1 MSTRMKKLLI
11 YGYGYTAS
19 YLAETLSTEN
29 YLIIGSS
36 REEKKFNSDN
46 KKVKFINNSQVN
58 NCLLK
63 DDITHI
69 LVSVPPND
77 LGDIFIQNYRDII
90 TKNKNIEW
98 IGYLS
103 ATNVYGDHNGKLV
116 SESSQTKPKT
126 KKGINRLVA
135 EKQWLELI
143 SKFNLPIKIFRLAGI
158 YGPNRNIKERLI
170 KGLVKNIFKEG
181 QFFSRIHVED
191 IANILNLSMNNITKN
206 KIYNLAD
213 DFSCNLNVII
223 EYLCEKNSLIKP
235 AQIDFDDMSLDYKK
249 ESFFLENKRVDNSLV
264 KKDLL
269 KNFKYPSFKEGY
281 KNL

>member
-19 YLAETLSTEN
+19 YLAETLNTEN

-90 TKNKNIEW
+90 IKNKNIEW

>member
-1 MSTRMKKLLI
+1 MKKLLI

-19 YLAETLSTEN
+19 YLAKTSNTEN

-36 REEKKFNSDN
+36 REEKKFNTDN
-46 KKVKFINNSQVN
+46 TKVKFINNSLVN

-90 TKNKNIEW
+90 IKNKNIEW

-103 ATNVYGDHNGKLV
+103 ATNVYGDHNGELV

-223 EYLCEKNSLIKP
+223 EYLCEKNSLKKP
-235 AQIDFDDMSLDYKK
+235 AQISFDDMSSDYKK

>member
-1 MSTRMKKLLI
+1 MKKLLI

-19 YLAETLSTEN
+19 YLVETLNTEN

-46 KKVKFINNSQVN
+46 KKVKFINNSLVN

-103 ATNVYGDHNGKLV
+103 ATNVYGDHNGELV

-235 AQIDFDDMSLDYKK
+235 AQISFDDMSPDYKK

>member
-19 YLAETLSTEN
+19 YLAETLNTEN

-46 KKVKFINNSQVN
+46 KKVKFINNSLVN

-191 IANILNLSMNNITKN
+191 VANILSLSMNNITKN

>member
-1 MSTRMKKLLI
+1 MKKLLI

-19 YLAETLSTEN
+19 YLAETLNTEN

-103 ATNVYGDHNGKLV
+103 ATNVYGDHNGNLV

>member
-1 MSTRMKKLLI
+1 MKKLLI

-19 YLAETLSTEN
+19 YLAETLNTEN

-90 TKNKNIEW
+90 IKNKNIEW

-103 ATNVYGDHNGKLV
+103 ATNVYGDHNGELV

-135 EKQWLELI
+135 EKQWRELI

-223 EYLCEKNSLIKP
+223 EYLCEKNNLIKP

>member
-1 MSTRMKKLLI
+1 MKKLLI

-19 YLAETLSTEN
+19 YLAETLNTEN

-46 KKVKFINNSQVN
+46 KKVKFINNSLVN

-90 TKNKNIEW
+90 IKNKNIEW

-103 ATNVYGDHNGKLV
+103 ATNVYGDHNGELV

-191 IANILNLSMNNITKN
+191 VANILSLSMNNITKN

-235 AQIDFDDMSLDYKK
+235 AQIDFYDISLDYKK

>member
-19 YLAETLSTEN
+19 YLAETLNIEN

-103 ATNVYGDHNGKLV
+103 ATNVYGDHNGELV

-206 KIYNLAD
+206 EIYNLAD

-223 EYLCEKNSLIKP
+223 EYLCEKNNLIKP

>member
-1 MSTRMKKLLI
+1 MKKLLI

-19 YLAETLSTEN
+19 YLAETLNIEN

-36 REEKKFNSDN
+36 REEKKFNLDN
-46 KKVKFINNSQVN
+46 KKVKFINNSLVN

-103 ATNVYGDHNGKLV
+103 ATNVYGDHNGELV

>member
-19 YLAETLSTEN
+19 YLVETLNTEN

-77 LGDIFIQNYRDII
+77 LGDIFIQNYREII

-103 ATNVYGDHNGKLV
+103 ATNVYGDHNGELV

>member
-1 MSTRMKKLLI
+1 MLI
-11 YGYGYTAS
+11 KRWYYT
-19 YLAETLSTEN
+19 
-29 YLIIGSS
+29 
-36 REEKKFNSDN
+36 
-46 KKVKFINNSQVN
+46 
-58 NCLLK
+58 
-63 DDITHI
+63 
-69 LVSVPPND
+69 ND
-77 LGDIFIQNYRDII
+77 LGDIFIQNYREII

-116 SESSQTKPKT
+116 SESSQTNPKT

-223 EYLCEKNSLIKP
+223 EYLCEKKIVNNNKIK
-235 AQIDFDDMSLDYKK
+235 
-249 ESFFLENKRVDNSLV
+249 
-264 KKDLL
+264 
-269 KNFKYPSFKEGY
+269 
-281 KNL
+281 

>member
-1 MSTRMKKLLI
+1 MNTRMKKLLI

-19 YLAETLSTEN
+19 YLAESLNAEN

-36 REEKKFNSDN
+36 REEEKLNSDN
-46 KKVKFINNSQVN
+46 KQIKFINNSLVN
-58 NCLLK
+58 NYLLK

-77 LGDIFIQNYRDII
+77 LGDIFIQNYKDII
-90 TKNKNIEW
+90 IKNKNIEW

-103 ATNVYGDHNGKLV
+103 ATNVYGDHNGELV

-143 SKFNLPIKIFRLAGI
+143 SNFNLPIKIFRLAGI
-158 YGPNRNIKERLI
+158 YGPNRNIKERMT

-181 QFFSRIHVED
+181 QFFSRIHVDD

-213 DFSCNLNVII
+213 DFSCNLNVVIN
-223 EYLCEKNSLIKP
+223 YLCEKNSLIKP
-235 AQIDFDDMSLDYKK
+235 EQINFDDMSLDYKK

-264 KKDLL
+264 KKDLSINL
-269 KNFKYPSFKEGY
+269 KYPSFKEGY

>member
-1 MSTRMKKLLI
+1 MNTRMKKLLI

-19 YLAETLSTEN
+19 YLAESLNAEN

-36 REEKKFNSDN
+36 REEEKLNSDN
-46 KKVKFINNSQVN
+46 KKIKFINNSLVN
-58 NCLLK
+58 NYLLK

-77 LGDIFIQNYRDII
+77 LGDIFIQNYKDII
-90 TKNKNIEW
+90 IKNKNIEW

-103 ATNVYGDHNGKLV
+103 ATNVYGDHNGELV

-143 SKFNLPIKIFRLAGI
+143 SNFNLPIKIFRLAGI
-158 YGPNRNIKERLI
+158 YGPNRNIKERMT

-181 QFFSRIHVED
+181 QFFSRIHVDD

-206 KIYNLAD
+206 RIYNLAD
-213 DFSCNLNVII
+213 DFSCNLNVVID
-223 EYLCEKNSLIKP
+223 YLCEKNSLIKP
-235 AQIDFDDMSLDYKK
+235 EQINFDDMSLDYKK

-264 KKDLL
+264 KKDLSINL
-269 KNFKYPSFKEGY
+269 KYPSFKEGY

>member
-1 MSTRMKKLLI
+1 MKKLLI

-19 YLAETLSTEN
+19 YLAETLNTEN

-103 ATNVYGDHNGKLV
+103 ATNVYGDHNGELV

-191 IANILNLSMNNITKN
+191 IANILNLSMNNITKH

-213 DFSCNLNVII
+213 DFSCNLNMII
-223 EYLCEKNSLIKP
+223 DYLCEKNSLIKP

>member
-19 YLAETLSTEN
+19 YLVETLNTEN

-46 KKVKFINNSQVN
+46 KKVKFINNSLVN

-103 ATNVYGDHNGKLV
+103 ATNVYGDHNGELV

-170 KGLVKNIFKEG
+170 KGLVKNIFKKG

-269 KNFKYPSFKEGY
+269 KSFKYPSFKEGY

>member
-19 YLAETLSTEN
+19 YLAETLNTEN

-46 KKVKFINNSQVN
+46 KKVKFISNSQVN

-90 TKNKNIEW
+90 IKNKNIEW

-103 ATNVYGDHNGKLV
+103 ATNVYGDHNGELV

-235 AQIDFDDMSLDYKK
+235 VQIDFDDMSLDYKK

>member
-1 MSTRMKKLLI
+1 MKKLLI

-19 YLAETLSTEN
+19 YLAKTLNTEN

-46 KKVKFINNSQVN
+46 KKVKFINNNLVN

-103 ATNVYGDHNGKLV
+103 ATNVYGDHNGELV

>member
-1 MSTRMKKLLI
+1 MKKLLI

-19 YLAETLSTEN
+19 YLAETLNTEN

-46 KKVKFINNSQVN
+46 KKVKFINNSLVN

-103 ATNVYGDHNGKLV
+103 ATNVYGDHNGELV

-158 YGPNRNIKERLI
+158 YGPNRNIKERLV

>member
-1 MSTRMKKLLI
+1 MKKLLI

-19 YLAETLSTEN
+19 YLAETLNTEK

-77 LGDIFIQNYRDII
+77 LGDIFIQNYREII

-103 ATNVYGDHNGKLV
+103 ATNVYGDHNGELV

>member
-19 YLAETLSTEN
+19 YLAETLNTEN

-103 ATNVYGDHNGKLV
+103 ATNVYGDHNGELV

-235 AQIDFDDMSLDYKK
+235 AQISFDNMSSDYKK

-269 KNFKYPSFKEGY
+269 KSFKYPSFKEGY

>member
-1 MSTRMKKLLI
+1 MKKLLI

-19 YLAETLSTEN
+19 YLAETLNTEN

-46 KKVKFINNSQVN
+46 KKVKFIHNSQVN

-77 LGDIFIQNYRDII
+77 LGDIFIQNHREII

-191 IANILNLSMNNITKN
+191 VANILSLSMNNITKN

>member
-1 MSTRMKKLLI
+1 MKKLLI

-19 YLAETLSTEN
+19 YLAETLNTEN

-46 KKVKFINNSQVN
+46 KKVKFIHNSQVN

-77 LGDIFIQNYRDII
+77 LGDIFIQNHREII

-103 ATNVYGDHNGKLV
+103 ATNVYGDHNGELV

-269 KNFKYPSFKEGY
+269 KSFKYPSFKEGY

>member
-1 MSTRMKKLLI
+1 MKKLLI

-19 YLAETLSTEN
+19 YLAETLNTEN

-46 KKVKFINNSQVN
+46 KKVKFINNSLVN

-90 TKNKNIEW
+90 IKNKNIEW

-103 ATNVYGDHNGKLV
+103 ATNVYGDHNGELV

-191 IANILNLSMNNITKN
+191 VANILSLSMNNITKN

>member
-1 MSTRMKKLLI
+1 MKKLLI

-36 REEKKFNSDN
+36 RKEKKFNSDN
-46 KKVKFINNSQVN
+46 KKVKFINNSLVN

-63 DDITHI
+63 DDITHL

-103 ATNVYGDHNGKLV
+103 ATNVYGDHNGELV

>member
-1 MSTRMKKLLI
+1 MKKLLI

-19 YLAETLSTEN
+19 YLVETLNTEN

>member
-19 YLAETLSTEN
+19 YLAETLNTEN

-46 KKVKFINNSQVN
+46 KKVKFINNSLVN
-58 NCLLK
+58 NYLLK

-90 TKNKNIEW
+90 IKNKNIEW

-103 ATNVYGDHNGKLV
+103 ATNVYGDHNGELV

-235 AQIDFDDMSLDYKK
+235 VQIDFDDMSLDYKK

>member
-19 YLAETLSTEN
+19 YLAETLNTEN

-46 KKVKFINNSQVN
+46 KKVKFINNSLVN

-90 TKNKNIEW
+90 IKNKNIEW

-103 ATNVYGDHNGKLV
+103 ATNVYGDHNGELV

-135 EKQWLELI
+135 EKQWRELI

>member
-1 MSTRMKKLLI
+1 MKKLLI

-19 YLAETLSTEN
+19 YLVETLNTEN

-103 ATNVYGDHNGKLV
+103 ATNVYGDHNGELV

-206 KIYNLAD
+206 EIYNLAD

-249 ESFFLENKRVDNSLV
+249 ESFFLENKKVDN
-264 KKDLL
+264 
-269 KNFKYPSFKEGY
+269 
-281 KNL
+281 

>member
-19 YLAETLSTEN
+19 YLVETLNTEN

-103 ATNVYGDHNGKLV
+103 ATNVYGDHNGELV

-158 YGPNRNIKERLI
+158 YGPNRNVKERLI

>member
-19 YLAETLSTEN
+19 YLAETLNTES

-103 ATNVYGDHNGKLV
+103 ATNVYGDHNGELV

-269 KNFKYPSFKEGY
+269 KSFKYPSFKEGY

>member
-1 MSTRMKKLLI
+1 MKKLLI

-46 KKVKFINNSQVN
+46 KKVKFINNSLVN

-90 TKNKNIEW
+90 IKNKNIEW

-103 ATNVYGDHNGKLV
+103 ATNVYGDHNGELV

-223 EYLCEKNSLIKP
+223 EYLCEKNSLKKP
-235 AQIDFDDMSLDYKK
+235 AQISFDDMSSDYKQ

>member
-19 YLAETLSTEN
+19 YLVETLNTEN

-46 KKVKFINNSQVN
+46 KKVKFINNSLVN

-103 ATNVYGDHNGKLV
+103 ATNVYGDHNGELV

-170 KGLVKNIFKEG
+170 KGLVKNIYKEG

>member
-19 YLAETLSTEN
+19 YLAKTLNTEN

-103 ATNVYGDHNGKLV
+103 ATNVYGDHNGELV

-281 KNL
+281 ENL

>member
-1 MSTRMKKLLI
+1 MSKRMKKLLI

-19 YLAETLSTEN
+19 YLAETLNTEN

-46 KKVKFINNSQVN
+46 KKVKFINNSLVN

-103 ATNVYGDHNGKLV
+103 ATNVYGDHNGELV

>member
-19 YLAETLSTEN
+19 YLAETLNTEN

-77 LGDIFIQNYRDII
+77 LGDIFIQNYREII

-235 AQIDFDDMSLDYKK
+235 VQIDFDDMSLDYKK

-281 KNL
+281 KDL

>member
-1 MSTRMKKLLI
+1 MKKLLI

-19 YLAETLSTEN
+19 YLAETLNTEN

-77 LGDIFIQNYRDII
+77 LGDIFIQNYREII

>member
-1 MSTRMKKLLI
+1 MKKLLI

-19 YLAETLSTEN
+19 YLAETLNTEN

-103 ATNVYGDHNGKLV
+103 ATNVYGDHNGELV

-158 YGPNRNIKERLI
+158 YGPNRNIKERLV

>member
-19 YLAETLSTEN
+19 YLAETLNTEN

-46 KKVKFINNSQVN
+46 KKVKFINNSQVY

-77 LGDIFIQNYRDII
+77 LGDIFIQNYREII

-103 ATNVYGDHNGKLV
+103 ATNVYGDHNGELV

>member
-19 YLAETLSTEN
+19 YLAETLNTEN

-46 KKVKFINNSQVN
+46 KKVKFINNSLVN

-90 TKNKNIEW
+90 IKNKNIEW

-191 IANILNLSMNNITKN
+191 VANILSLSMNNITKN

-235 AQIDFDDMSLDYKK
+235 AQISFDDMSPDYKK